1 VTSETS
7 SPSAATPGSLHA
19 PFTRRATGL
28 VRELGL
34 WDIITYNAAIS
45 TPIGVALSLSLFFA
59 YGAFPGANLVVAL
72 LLALVGVFFTYVMFA
87 LLSAA
92 MPRVGGDYTYIS
104 RILNPA
110 VALASNVTFVAALVL
125 AIGWIAA
132 IAVRQAIAPALAQ
145 IGLISGNAWWIHAG
159 ETISKNGWTFVL
171 GSLMVIG
178 CGVIGALG
186 TKLAG
191 RTMTILYLMSFGGA
205 LLTIIVL
212 AVTSHESFVNHL
224 NSFAKPITHSNDTY
238 NATIAAGQKAGIV
251 YPDHSGYSFKN
262 TIGAVFVAYGL
273 TFSAYSS
280 VYIAGEMKGAGRRER
295 QLKGIFIGGY
305 GQAIFLILSVLVLT
319 HTLGYDFFA
328 AASTGNLAIPV
339 APYANLFVGIVVG
352 NTGFAA
358 LLAVLFVFAI
368 LPWMYANAAILY
380 RAPFAWAFD
389 GLVPRRLTAVNER
402 THTPVF
408 AIAVTTALSVAVCAW
423 SSFTLSFLTVFSYL
437 VLFAFVTIALVGVAA
452 VMMPSRLPEVYKGSA
467 ADWRVAGLPV
477 LQVVGVVAIVWNVGM
492 MALAIKFHANIG
504 IPHIR
509 NAIEVL
515 GGTIV
520 AGVLFYYVARAVQ
533 RSRGVDI
540 DLAYRAI
547 PPE

>member
-1 VTSETS
+1 MTSQTS
-7 SPSAATPGSLHA
+7 GTPATPETLHA
-19 PFTRRATGL
+19 PFVRRATGM
-28 VRELGL
+28 VRELAL
-34 WDIITYNAAIS
+34 WDIIAYNAAIS

-72 LLALVGVFFTYVMFA
+72 LVALVGIFFTYVMFA
-87 LLSAA
+87 LLSSA
-92 MPRVGGDYTYIS
+92 MPRIGGDYTYIS

-110 VALASNVTFVAALVL
+110 LALASNVTFVAALVL

-132 IAVRQAIAPALAQ
+132 IAVRQAIAPAMAQ
-145 IGLISGNAWWIHAG
+145 IGIISGNSWWVHAG
-159 ETISKNGWTFVL
+159 ETISKNGWTFLL

-178 CGVIGALG
+178 CGVIAAMG

-191 RTMTILYLMSFGGA
+191 RTMTILYMLAFGGA

-212 AVTSHESFVNHL
+212 AFTSHDSFVSHL
-224 NSFAKPITHSNDTY
+224 NSFAKPFTHSNDTY
-238 NATIAAGQKAGIV
+238 NATIAAGTKAGLV
-251 YPDHSGYSFKN
+251 YPSKSGYSFEN
-262 TIGAVFVAYGL
+262 TLGAIFVAYGL

-280 VYIAGEMKGAGRRER
+280 VYIAGEMKGAGRRTR
-295 QLKGIFIGGY
+295 QLEGIFIGGY
-305 GQAIFLILSVLVLT
+305 GQAIVLILSVLVLT
-319 HTLGYDFFA
+319 HTLGYNFFA
-328 AASTGNLAIPV
+328 AASTGNLGIPV
-339 APYANLFVGIVVG
+339 APYANFFVGIVVG
-352 NTGFAA
+352 NTGFAVLIS
-358 LLAVLFVFAI
+358 LLFLCAI

-380 RAPFAWAFD
+380 RAPFAWGFD
-389 GLVPRRLTAVNER
+389 GLVPRRVTTVNER

-408 AIAVTTALSVAVCAW
+408 AITVTTLLSVAVCAW

-437 VLFAFVTIALVGVAA
+437 VLFAYFTIVLVGIAA
-452 VMMPSRLPEVYKGSA
+452 VAMPSRLPDVFKGSQ

-477 LQVVGVVAIVWNVGM
+477 LQVVGVVAIVWNLGM
-492 MALAIKFHANIG
+492 MALAVKFHSNIG
-504 IPHIR
+504 IPHII
-509 NAIEVL
+509 NAVLVL

-520 AGVLFYYVARAVQ
+520 AGVVFYYVARAVQ